1 MFSKVSAKR
10 HSLFDSG
17 GGFEF
22 TSFKLRDG
30 FLIGGLLVIS
40 FAVPPSLRA
49 QHVVRPTDIHKE
61 LVHATEARTQNR
73 EKVEELFSSKEAQ
86 KALKGAGMD
95 PGRVRNAIAM
105 LNDAELAQLA
115 ARSDTLRKDFA
126 AGAFSNRELLIIV
139 VVIAVII
146 LVIVAV

>member
-1 MFSKVSAKR
+1 M
-10 HSLFDSG
+10 
-17 GGFEF
+17 
-22 TSFKLRDG
+22 SFKLRDG
-30 FLIGGLLVIS
+30 LLVSGLLVTS

-61 LVHATEARTQNR
+61 LVNATERRMQNR
-73 EKVEELFSSKEAQ
+73 EKISELFSSKAAG

-95 PGRVRNAIAM
+95 PGQVKAAVAT

-115 ARSDTLRKDFA
+115 ARSDKLRDDFA
-126 AGAFSNRELLIIV
+126 AGRISDRDLIIIV

-146 LVIVAV
+146 LIIVAV